1 MSTLDAVL
9 ILTILL
15 LVGINL
21 GFGFI
26 HAVGSIGGLLLGI
39 VIARSTYLV
48 VAGWLSPL
56 GIGDDTLI
64 GRAIAFILIF
74 ALVTRLVGLVVH
86 WLNTFFQFIPLVPT
100 INHLLGAAVGLI
112 EGVMATGIA
121 LYVLLGYLDP
131 TSKVAL
137 AIHASTLAGFLM
149 AVARVLVPLI
159 PPAIQKVRDL
169 IQN

>member
-9 ILTILL
+9 ILAVLL

-39 VIARSTYLV
+39 IISKNTYLI
-48 VAGWLSPL
+48 VASWLTPL
-56 GIGDDTLI
+56 GIGDDTLV
-64 GRAIAFILIF
+64 GKAIAFILIF

-112 EGVMATGIA
+112 EGILATGIA
-121 LYVLLGYLDP
+121 LYVLLGYLEP

-149 AVARVLVPLI
+149 AVAKVLVPLI
-159 PPAIQKVRDL
+159 PPALQKVREVV
-169 IQN
+169 NV

>member
-26 HAVGSIGGLLLGI
+26 HAVGSIGGLLIGL
-39 VIARSTYLV
+39 VIAKSTYLV

-56 GIGDDTLI
+56 GIGDDTMI

-74 ALVTRLVGLVVH
+74 ALVTRLTGLVVH
-86 WLNTFFQFIPLVPT
+86 WLNTFFQFIPLIPT
-100 INHLLGAAVGLI
+100 INHLLGAVVGLL
-112 EGVMATGIA
+112 EGIMGTGIA

-131 TSKVAL
+131 TSSL
-137 AIHASTLAGFLM
+137 AVSIQASTLAGFLM

-159 PPAIQKVRDL
+159 PPAIQRVRDVVN
-169 IQN
+169 I